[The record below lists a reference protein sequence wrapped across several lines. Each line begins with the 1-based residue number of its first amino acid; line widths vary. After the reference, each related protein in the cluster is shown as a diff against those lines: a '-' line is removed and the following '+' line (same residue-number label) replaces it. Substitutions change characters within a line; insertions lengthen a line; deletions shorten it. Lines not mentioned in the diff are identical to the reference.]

1 MKIQVFAVLL
11 VMGLAGPMSGCGR
24 SVILPH
30 RAGAGG
36 GLILADSQTNG
47 HFTLGVVNGAP
58 TLARVGN
65 SETVS
70 ADVGL
75 VDRVTGTRY
84 SLGVTN
90 GALTLAPGSSGSAG
104 VEEIG
109 LVDSATAKSY
119 ELEVVGGALTLI
131 QG

>member
-1 MKIQVFAVLL
+1 LRKLFFAVVL
-11 VMGLAGPMSGCGR
+11 VAGPAWSMSGCGG
-24 SVILPH
+24 SMILPL

-47 HFTLGVVNGAP
+47 HFSLGVVNGAP
-58 TLARVGN
+58 TLAGIGN
-65 SETVS
+65 SGTAS
-70 ADVGL
+70 AGVGL
-75 VDRVTGTRY
+75 VDRVTGARY